1 MPWNEMKM
9 VTKRVP
15 REAMNCLFG
24 IRMKLSEVF
33 VMQKQHSKTFEIRGF
48 TPGLSYHGNK
58 LLLIV

>member
-1 MPWNEMKM
+1 MSWNEMKM

-15 REAMNCLFG
+15 REAMNFLFG

-48 TPGLSYHGNK
+48 TPGP
-58 LLLIV
+58 